1 MARRQSNAATRQ
13 PPDNLDA
20 TSTPHTFDA
29 HRCHQT
35 ADRAPRDLHAV
46 AQQRMPDLAH
56 ADYAIVLVP
65 NRRDEGLQCNTLKVH
80 DALCF
85 RWQIGTRVTIVG
97 QWHFVACNDSGVTAL
112 VAQVIHDL

>member
-1 MARRQSNAATRQ
+1 MARRQSNATTRQ
-13 PPDNLDA
+13 PPGNLDA

-29 HRCHQT
+29 RRLHQT
-35 ADRAPRDLHAV
+35 ADRAPRDLHTV

-56 ADYAIVLVP
+56 ADYAMALVP
-65 NRRDEGLQCNTLKVH
+65 DRRDEGLQRSTLKGH

-85 RWQIGTRVTIVG
+85 QWQNGTRVTIVG
-97 QWHFVACNDSGVTAL
+97 QWHFVARNDSGIAAF